1 MKRIMTT
8 YVSELDQFLMKLDE
22 TCVPTKAQEK
32 EIQKAARLSAL
43 RDGGVKKSDEKSS
56 LWEGF

>member
-1 MKRIMTT
+1 MTT